1 MKAYQVKV
9 NGKLVAT
16 AGLKQGVMS
25 AIANWVSIPGEG
37 DFDPDNDWHAGFSLA
52 GLDTTKEE
60 DLKWFRTN
68 LKVGDEITL
77 KLVEIDQSD
86 LPTEIEP
93 RKKNEKNRTSA
104 SSQ

>member
-16 AGLKQGVMS
+16 AGLRQGVMS

-37 DFDPDNDWHAGFSLA
+37 TYDPDNDWHAGFSLS

-60 DLKWFRTN
+60 NLKWFRTDLN
-68 LKVGDEITL
+68 VGDEITL
-77 KLVEIDQSD
+77 KLVEIDQCDPPSEVD
-86 LPTEIEP
+86 P
-93 RKKNEKNRTSA
+93 RKRE
-104 SSQ
+104 